1 MYTPNTKDRKK
12 KILINVSVI
21 TPIYRG
27 MSVFAK
33 QIVKKL
39 IKNNNYKY
47 IFVSGNELDQ
57 EILQLILNSKSIYK
71 QINAPLPFFDQ
82 IILPYLIIK
91 YNPDVCWFPSN
102 TFPIIR
108 IKKARYIATIHDLIF
123 FMDEFKIQ
131 SLYQKI
137 GRFYRKLNILI
148 GINNLQ
154 KITSVS
160 KSTLKDIYSRF
171 NIKKK
176 LDDKDVLHNSLP
188 VVIGGDDNVF
198 KKLNLSASDI
208 YLYSIVGIG
217 QHKNLDFLIESFNRM
232 LEYKPNYKL
241 VISGA
246 FQYKYKYKDIYNN
259 IIFTPFISEK
269 EKTSLLRSAKL
280 FIFPSLVEGFGIP
293 LLEGLFYNSK
303 VLVSDIPVFREIGK
317 KYVKYFDPYDKDFLI
332 KYFSNEVFTINHEQA
347 KDYISKEFNLTKTVK
362 KLENIFDEHR

>member
-1 MYTPNTKDRKK
+1 
-12 KILINVSVI
+12 
-21 TPIYRG
+21 
-27 MSVFAK
+27 MSVFTK
-33 QIVKKL
+33 QIIKKL

-47 IFVSGNELDQ
+47 IFVSGNELDR

-71 QINAPLPFFDQ
+71 QINAPLPIFDQ
-82 IILPYLIIK
+82 IILPYLIKK

-102 TFPIIR
+102 TFPVIR
-108 IKKARYIATIHDLIF
+108 IKKAKYVATIHDLIF
-123 FMDEFKIQ
+123 FMDEFKVK

-137 GRFYRKLNILI
+137 AKLYRILNILI
-148 GINNLQ
+148 GVNNLQ

-176 LDDKDVLHNSLP
+176 FSDKQVLYNSLP
-188 VVIGGDDNVF
+188 VIIGGDDNVF
-198 KKLNLSASDI
+198 KKYNLSSSDI

-217 QHKNLDFLIESFNRM
+217 KHKNLNFLIESFNRL
-232 LEYKPNYKL
+232 LEYKPNYKI
-241 VISGA
+241 VISGV
-246 FQYKYKYKDIYNN
+246 FKSKYNGRYNN
-259 IIFTPFISEK
+259 VIFTPFISEK
-269 EKTSLLRSAKL
+269 EKISLLRNAKL

-332 KYFSNEVFTINHEQA
+332 KYFCNNTFKINHEEA
-347 KDYISKEFNLTKTVK
+347 KNYILKEFNVTKTVK
-362 KLENIFDEHR
+362 KLENIFHECR